1 MIPMRTFCTE
11 GPIDTEKNYYL
22 PRTALLEEGLKKVD
36 DWRYFTIFAPRQ
48 SGKTTYCQLLIN
60 EIDKAREA
68 YLPVWLSF
76 EKYGTVTKRTFMD
89 FFQDALND
97 GLGLSIKKE
106 KEIQRLYYFIEEII
120 KVTGKELIM
129 IIDEVEGLQNSEFL
143 NLLMHMIRDIYH
155 QREKY
160 GLRSVILTG
169 VSNISDILQKN
180 ASPFNISDQLNV
192 PYFTKEETRD
202 LLEQHE
208 QETSQT
214 FEDGVK
220 ELIWQNT
227 AGQPGLVNALA
238 RDLVEK
244 KAPDKE
250 TIPRQAFDKTL
261 NDFMKTYID
270 KNIANIINKAKRE
283 EELVRKIVFEPNTV
297 EFNVYDERIKYL
309 YVNGVID
316 NCGDVCCVRVP
327 LYYKALYEY
336 LKPRVNG
343 ERKHM
348 IQRTENLSG
357 YTDSEGNILVER
369 LMDKYIA
376 YVNRRGGVQFRGK
389 RLYEGAY
396 QYNLDAFL
404 TSYIEEIGGKC
415 FPEAQIEGGS
425 VDLMLLHKDNEYLIE
440 IKTDPTPQ
448 EYKKGKQQI
457 AQYVKRSARKE
468 GYYVIFDSLT
478 DTDTKTTYTFETVT
492 IKEWM
497 IQTDYGYPSKGR

>member
-1 MIPMRTFCTE
+1 MRTFCTE
-11 GPIDTEKNYYL
+11 GPIDTEKNYYV
-22 PRTALLEEGLKKVD
+22 PREALLEEGMRKVD

-48 SGKTTYCQLLIN
+48 SGKTTYFQLLIKKMN
-60 EIDKAREA
+60 KIREGFQ
-68 YLPVWLSF
+68 PVWVTFENFGKLSKDDFLLLFFKQIDDYLGYKIERVNAIQKLELYF
-76 EKYGTVTKRTFMD
+76 ERISLK
-89 FFQDALND
+89 AN
-97 GLGLSIKKE
+97 
-106 KEIQRLYYFIEEII
+106 
-120 KVTGKELIM
+120 KELVLIV
-129 IIDEVEGLQNSEFL
+129 DEVEGLETNKLL
-143 NLLMHMIRDIYH
+143 NTFMHTIRSIYH
-155 QREKY
+155 RRERVK
-160 GLRSVILTG
+160 LRSVILTG
-169 VSNISDILQKN
+169 VSNISGILQKN

-415 FPEAQIEGGS
+415 FPEAQIGGGS

-492 IKEWM
+492 IKEWT